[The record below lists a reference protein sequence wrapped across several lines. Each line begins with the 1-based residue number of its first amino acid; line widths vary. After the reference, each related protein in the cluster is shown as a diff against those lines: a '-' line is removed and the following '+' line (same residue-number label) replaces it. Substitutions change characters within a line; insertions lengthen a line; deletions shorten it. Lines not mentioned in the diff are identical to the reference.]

1 MSGTKGTGST
11 RISSMSKMNRIK
23 ETLKIRIFGFA
34 KIPLIWFVAPSVVE
48 IGVDRTE
55 IVIPLTRRTRN
66 HLKSMYFGTLA
77 IGADLAGGVLFM
89 NLMAE
94 AGLKAFVFKDMS
106 AQFLKRAD
114 GDVHFVSLSGK
125 DVQALIKRVAESPDR
140 QEVPV
145 VIHATVPKKYGDEP
159 VAVFKLT
166 LSVKR
171 SK

>member
-1 MSGTKGTGST
+1 
-11 RISSMSKMNRIK
+11 MNRWTRIK
-23 ETLKIRIFGFA
+23 ETLKIRIFGYTQ
-34 KIPLIWFVAPSVVE
+34 IPLIWYVAPTVLEVGVE
-48 IGVDRTE
+48 RTE
-55 IVIPLTRRTRN
+55 IMIPLTRRTRN
-66 HLKSMYFGTLA
+66 HLKSMYFCTLA
-77 IGADLAGGVLFM
+77 IGAYLAGGVLFM

-94 AGLKAFVFKDMS
+94 AGLKASFVFKDMS